1 VTFERYFHY
10 DAPAGR
16 PFPPQKRPLA
26 AFPLHSQ
33 IPQHP
38 SISLILYVSRTPTPW
53 RVAHASVLPAG
64 LGFLTFSSVLIPTGV
79 AAQFAAAQ
87 WRDRGNTQTHRT
99 DGRVARVTGPLVSDR
114 SNDQTLAQTRI
125 KMTRRGRLFPIP
137 RRRCESIRSRCPDS
151 VTNCSRA
158 ILWDAAPVFASPDSR
173 ACSSVFLSSWRV
185 AHGEQIKSL

>member
-53 RVAHASVLPAG
+53 RVAHA
-64 LGFLTFSSVLIPTGV
+64 
-79 AAQFAAAQ
+79 AAQ

-125 KMTRRGRLFPIP
+125 KMTRKGRLFPIP